1 MAPAR
6 DAPDPTARDPEPSS
20 NRQAPIASPCKHL
33 ARIKNVKASLLISIV
48 LLAALVTILGT
59 GSVTPAQVDPDAD
72 AASNRQVNE
81 PRIVVVQKSGS
92 RPGGHS
98 GLLLAIWDDGK
109 MLIPAALNNPS
120 AELLLCECD
129 KESVAEFV
137 RQFDKLQ
144 SRKVAEFPIML
155 GSAITLVRVRTKD
168 GNLFRLGWDLVMRPE
183 FLARNEDPEQYMAS
197 IDAWFRIQSMIWQI
211 VPTKIELL
219 KDHLDDTKRY
229 RGFDPKNPFDV
240 DWMY

>member
-1 MAPAR
+1 MK
-6 DAPDPTARDPEPSS
+6 SS
-20 NRQAPIASPCKHL
+20 AIYCAIAI
-33 ARIKNVKASLLISIV
+33 ALLVSV
-48 LLAALVTILGT
+48 HALDVAKTTIL
-59 GSVTPAQVDPDAD
+59 TPKTDVAQTNQDD
-72 AASNRQVNE
+72 E
-81 PRIVVVQKSGS
+81 PRIVLTRKSGS
-92 RPGGHS
+92 RPGGRA
-98 GLLLAIWDDGK
+98 GLLIAIWDDGK
-109 MLIPAALNNPS
+109 MLVPAALDNPT
-120 AELLLCECD
+120 AEMLLCECD

-137 RQFDKLQ
+137 RQFDTLE
-144 SRKVAEFPIML
+144 SRKVAEFPVML

-183 FLARNEDPEQYMAS
+183 FLARKEDPEQYMAS

-219 KDHLDDTKRY
+219 KDHLDVTKRY